1 MFCNSGHVDMIVSDT
16 LQGNYWKTMT
26 KWMEQTWQNHGW
38 VNFLPAP
45 LRCPTWLVNPGRKW
59 RFLAAK
65 PREDGP
71 ESHGCRRV
79 SMLIL
84 FGGVQESQATRLI
97 LGASLLAACQKSQAI
112 AKKMMELQYNSF
124 PQQIKIPLSNPSLEG
139 AMREVGSVSLWST
152 SSIFCIPEIGPWPL
166 AGGYHGM
173 SCFYSNFS
181 GKRFKHRVF
190 RVDLVDVSVEVGGF
204 WWSFG
209 MILSWDSSHFTPK
222 KRSKSK
228 MSKIRVFAT
237 N

>member
-1 MFCNSGHVDMIVSDT
+1 MI
-16 LQGNYWKTMT
+16 
-26 KWMEQTWQNHGW
+26 KWMESGTLFQTKPWLGE
-38 VNFLPAP
+38 LPTSSPSVSNMAGQS
-45 LRCPTWLVNPGRKW
+45 RNKMEVSCCETW
-59 RFLAAK
+59 
-65 PREDGP
+65 EDGP
-71 ESHGCRRV
+71 ESHGW
-79 SMLIL
+79 LPEGIHAYP
-84 FGGVQESQATRLI
+84 FWGVQESQATRLI
-97 LGASLLAACQKSQAI
+97 LDASLLCLSKVSGHR
-112 AKKMMELQYNSF
+112 KKMMELQYNSF
-124 PQQIKIPLSNPSLEG
+124 PQQIKIPPSNPSLGG

-152 SSIFCIPEIGPWPL
+152 SSIFCIPEIGPWPQR
-166 AGGYHGM
+166 GYHGI

-190 RVDLVDVSVEVGGF
+190 RLDLVDVSVEVGGF

>member
-1 MFCNSGHVDMIVSDT
+1 M
-16 LQGNYWKTMT
+16 
-26 KWMEQTWQNHGW
+26 
-38 VNFLPAP
+38 NFLPAP
-45 LRCPTWLVNPGRKW
+45 LRCPTW

-84 FGGVQESQATRLI
+84 FGCVI
-97 LGASLLAACQKSQAI
+97 ASSLSKVSGHR
-112 AKKMMELQYNSF
+112 KKMIELQYNSF

-228 MSKIRVFAT
+228 MSKIPVFAT
-237 N
+237 NSLEWFEGAHIHPCLTRAQKDGNSMPFTG